1 MSTIRLAERLG
12 LVAVLAITLLCVG
25 VGFGVG
31 GLESR
36 FSSASVQR
44 GELPP
49 TRLTALPHH
58 SILDGTLPLRVRL
71 SAPPASFSPRP
82 TLSPAVAGTWT
93 THGDSELF
101 TPASTL
107 DPCAGYTLTIP
118 AASSAVAHSP
128 LAKQRTVALSV
139 QCPSVKGLQQT
150 LAQLGYLPYGAH
162 SSSRG
167 RASEAEVADAQSAGA
182 TASAGAAGQAAGG
195 ASETTTAAS
204 PMTGNHP
211 YRGAGRQANASSYS
225 PAHVARRVAAID
237 AFDPSPEAPDPHA
250 SGAPPLE
257 YGQLDETTKGALVV
271 FQSEHEIEPTGTPEA
286 ATWKALLRAA
296 EKHEHDPSPY
306 TFVTVTESL
315 PETLEVHRD
324 GHVVFSTPANTGVPG
339 AETAQGIFPIYS
351 RFVSTTMTGTDVDG
365 TKYTVPDVPWVNY
378 FNGGDAV
385 HGYPRASYGFPQSNG
400 CVELPIEAAARVYP
414 MLKIG
419 DIVEVS

>member
-1 MSTIRLAERLG
+1 MSAIRLAERLS
-12 LVAVLAITLLCVG
+12 LVVALAVALLCVG
-25 VGFGVG
+25 IGFGVG

-36 FSSASVQR
+36 FSSASDKR
-44 GELPP
+44 GQLPP
-49 TRLTALPHH
+49 TRLTALPHR
-58 SILDGTLPLRVRL
+58 SIVDGTMPLRVRL

-107 DPCAGYTLTIP
+107 DPCADYTLTIP
-118 AASSAVAHSP
+118 AASTAVAHSP

-150 LAQLGYLPYGAH
+150 LARLGYLPYGEH
-162 SSSRG
+162 SSSRA
-167 RASEAEVADAQSAGA
+167 RLFEAEVAQAQATGA
-182 TASAGAAGQAAGG
+182 TTNA
-195 ASETTTAAS
+195 TTTGQTAGEAS
-204 PMTGNHP
+204 DSATT
-211 YRGAGRQANASSYS
+211 AQASTSSYS
-225 PAHVARRVAAID
+225 AAHVERRVAAID
-237 AFDPSPEAPDPHA
+237 AFDPSPEAPEAHVSD
-250 SGAPPLE
+250 APPLE
-257 YGQLDETTKGALVV
+257 YGRLDETTKGALMV
-271 FQSEHEIEPTGTPEA
+271 FQSEHEIEATGNPEA

-296 EKHEHDPSPY
+296 EKHERNPSPY
-306 TFVTVTESL
+306 TFVTVSESL

-324 GHVVFSTPANTGVPG
+324 DHVVFSTPANTGVPG

-400 CVELPIEAAARVYP
+400 CVELPIEAAAQVYP

>member
-1 MSTIRLAERLG
+1 MSAIRLAERLG
-12 LVAVLAITLLCVG
+12 VVAVLAIALLCVG

-36 FSSASVQR
+36 FSSASDQR

-49 TRLTALPHH
+49 TRLTALPHQ
-58 SILDGTLPLRVRL
+58 SVLDGTMPLRVRL
-71 SAPPASFSPRP
+71 SAPPAPFSPRP
-82 TLSPAVAGTWT
+82 TLSPAVAGTWIT
-93 THGDSELF
+93 RGDSELF

-107 DPCAGYTLTIP
+107 DPCASYTLTIP
-118 AASSAVAHSP
+118 AASTAVAHSP
-128 LAKQRTVALSV
+128 LAKQRTLGLSV
-139 QCPSVKGLQQT
+139 QCPSTKGLQQT
-150 LAQLGYLPYGAH
+150 LARLGYLPYDAH
-162 SSSRG
+162 SSSRA
-167 RASEAEVADAQSAGA
+167 RAFEAEVADAQTAA
-182 TASAGAAGQAAGG
+182 TTANATGQAGG
-195 ASETTTAAS
+195 ASDTATTAP
-204 PMTGNHP
+204 PMTG
-211 YRGAGRQANASSYS
+211 GRQTSASSYS
-225 PAHVARRVAAID
+225 AAHVDRRVAAID
-237 AFDPSPEAPDPHA
+237 AFDPSPEGPDAHL
-250 SGAPPLE
+250 SDAPPLE
-257 YGQLDETTKGALVV
+257 YGQIDETTKGALMV
-271 FQSEHEIEPTGTPEA
+271 FQSEHEIEATGNPEA

-296 EKHEHDPSPY
+296 EKHERNPSPY
-306 TFVTVTESL
+306 TFVTVAESL

-324 GHVVFSTPANTGVPG
+324 DRVVFSTPANTGVPG

-400 CVELPIEAAARVYP
+400 CVELPIEAAAQVYP

>member
-1 MSTIRLAERLG
+1 MSAIRLAERLS
-12 LVAVLAITLLCVG
+12 LVVALAVALLCVG
-25 VGFGVG
+25 IGFGVG

-36 FSSASVQR
+36 FSSASDKR
-44 GELPP
+44 GQLPP
-49 TRLTALPHH
+49 TRLTALPHR
-58 SILDGTLPLRVRL
+58 SIVDGTMPLRVRL

-107 DPCAGYTLTIP
+107 DPCADYTLTIP
-118 AASSAVAHSP
+118 AASTAVAHSP
-128 LAKQRTVALSV
+128 LAKHRTVALTV

-150 LAQLGYLPYGAH
+150 LARLGYLPYGEH
-162 SSSRG
+162 SSSRA
-167 RASEAEVADAQSAGA
+167 RLFEAEVAQAQATGA
-182 TASAGAAGQAAGG
+182 TTNA
-195 ASETTTAAS
+195 TTTGQTAGEAS
-204 PMTGNHP
+204 DSATT
-211 YRGAGRQANASSYS
+211 AQASTSSYS
-225 PAHVARRVAAID
+225 AAHVERRVAAID
-237 AFDPSPEAPDPHA
+237 AFDPSPEAPEAHVSD
-250 SGAPPLE
+250 APPLE
-257 YGQLDETTKGALVV
+257 YGRLDETTKGALMV
-271 FQSEHEIEPTGTPEA
+271 FQSEHEIEATGNPEA

-296 EKHEHDPSPY
+296 EKHERNPSPY
-306 TFVTVTESL
+306 TFVTVSESL

-324 GHVVFSTPANTGVPG
+324 DHVVFSTPANTGVPG

-400 CVELPIEAAARVYP
+400 CVELPIEAAAQVYP

>member
-1 MSTIRLAERLG
+1 MSAIRLAERLG
-12 LVAVLAITLLCVG
+12 LVAVLAIALLCVG

-36 FSSASVQR
+36 FSSASDQR
-44 GELPP
+44 GELAP
-49 TRLTALPHH
+49 TRLTALPHQ
-58 SILDGTLPLRVRL
+58 SVLNGTLPLRVRL
-71 SAPPASFSPRP
+71 SAPPAPFSPRP
-82 TLSPAVAGTWT
+82 TLSPAVAGAWT
-93 THGDSELF
+93 TRGDSELF

-107 DPCAGYTLTIP
+107 DPCASYTLTIP
-118 AASSAVAHSP
+118 AASTAVAHSP
-128 LAKQRTVALSV
+128 LAKQRTVTLSV
-139 QCPSVKGLQQT
+139 QCPSTKGLQQT
-150 LAQLGYLPYGAH
+150 LARLGYLPYDTH
-162 SSSRG
+162 SSSRA
-167 RASEAEVADAQSAGA
+167 RAFEAEVAEAQSAGA
-182 TASAGAAGQAAGG
+182 KASATGQTADGTSDAATATQA
-195 ASETTTAAS
+195 SL
-204 PMTGNHP
+204 
-211 YRGAGRQANASSYS
+211 YSYS
-225 PAHVARRVAAID
+225 PAHVDRRVAAIN
-237 AFDPSPEAPDPHA
+237 AFDPSPEAPDA
-250 SGAPPLE
+250 RVNDAPALE
-257 YGQLDETTKGALVV
+257 YGQLDETTKGALIV

-296 EKHEHDPSPY
+296 ELHERDPSPY

-324 GHVVFSTPANTGVPG
+324 NRVVFSTPANTGVPG
-339 AETAQGIFPIYS
+339 AETAQGTFPIYS

-400 CVELPIEAAARVYP
+400 CVELPIEAAAQVYP

>member
-1 MSTIRLAERLG
+1 MSAIRLLERLG
-12 LVAVLAITLLCVG
+12 LVAVLAIALLCVG

-36 FSSASVQR
+36 FSSASVKS

-49 TRLTALPHH
+49 THLTALPHH
-58 SILDGTLPLRVRL
+58 AVIDGTLPLRVRL
-71 SAPPASFSPRP
+71 SGPPATFSPRP
-82 TLSPAVAGTWT
+82 TLSPAVAGAWSTR
-93 THGDSELF
+93 GNSEIF

-107 DPCAGYTLTIP
+107 DPCANYTLTVP
-118 AASSAVAHSP
+118 VASTAVGHSP
-128 LAKQRTVALSV
+128 LARQQSVVLSV
-139 QCPSVKGLQQT
+139 QCPTVKGLQQT
-150 LAQLGYLPYGAH
+150 LARLDYLPYAPH
-162 SSSRG
+162 SSI
-167 RASEAEVADAQSAGA
+167 RAREFRAEVAAAQASTAQEPSSASGPA
-182 TASAGAAGQAAGG
+182 
-195 ASETTTAAS
+195 TTAQTSLAETS
-204 PMTGNHP
+204 
-211 YRGAGRQANASSYS
+211 A
-225 PAHVARRVAAID
+225 AHVDRRVAAID
-237 AFDPSPEAPDPHA
+237 AFDPSPEALA
-250 SGAPPLE
+250 SRVSDAPPLE
-257 YGQLDETTKGALVV
+257 YGQLDETTKGALMV
-271 FQSEHEIEPTGTPEA
+271 FQSEHEIEPTGTPDA
-286 ATWKALLRAA
+286 ATWKALLWAT
-296 EKHEHDPSPY
+296 EKHERDPSPY

-400 CVELPIEAAARVYP
+400 CVELPIEASAQVYP

>member
-1 MSTIRLAERLG
+1 MSAIRLAERLS
-12 LVAVLAITLLCVG
+12 LVVVLAVALLCVG
-25 VGFGVG
+25 IGFGVG

-36 FSSASVQR
+36 FSSASDQR
-44 GELPP
+44 GELSP
-49 TRLTALPHH
+49 THLTALPHH
-58 SILDGTLPLRVRL
+58 SVTDGTLSLRVRL
-71 SAPPASFSPRP
+71 SGPPASFSPRP

-118 AASSAVAHSP
+118 AAIVAVAHSP
-128 LAKQRTVALSV
+128 LAKQRTVTLSV
-139 QCPSVKGLQQT
+139 QCPSTKGLQQT
-150 LAQLGYLPYGAH
+150 LARLGYLPYGVH
-162 SSSRG
+162 SSTRV
-167 RASEAEVADAQSAGA
+167 RAFEAEVAQARASGA
-182 TASAGAAGQAAGG
+182 TANAATIAKAPGGVSNAPAA
-195 ASETTTAAS
+195 AP
-204 PMTGNHP
+204 PMTG
-211 YRGAGRQANASSYS
+211 GRQASTSSDFA
-225 PAHVARRVAAID
+225 AHVARRIAAID
-237 AFDPSPEAPDPHA
+237 AFDPSPEAPSSRLGD
-250 SGAPPLE
+250 APPLE
-257 YGQLDETTKGALVV
+257 YGQLDETTKGALIV
-271 FQSEHEIEPTGTPEA
+271 FQSEHEIEPSGNPEA
-286 ATWKALLRAA
+286 ATWKALLKAA
-296 EKHEHDPSPY
+296 EKHERDPSPY
-306 TFVTVTESL
+306 TFVTVSESL

-400 CVELPIEAAARVYP
+400 CVELPIEAAAQVYP
-414 MLKIG
+414 MLEIG

>member
-1 MSTIRLAERLG
+1 MSAIRLAERLG
-12 LVAVLAITLLCVG
+12 LVAVLAIALLSVG

-36 FSSASVQR
+36 FSSASDQR
-44 GELPP
+44 GELLP
-49 TRLTALPHH
+49 TRLTALPHQ
-58 SILDGTLPLRVRL
+58 SVLDGTMPLRVRL
-71 SAPPASFSPRP
+71 SAPPAPFSPRP

-101 TPASTL
+101 TPTSTL
-107 DPCAGYTLTIP
+107 DPCANYTLTIP
-118 AASSAVAHSP
+118 AASTAVAHSP

-139 QCPSVKGLQQT
+139 QCPSTRGLQQT
-150 LAQLGYLPYGAH
+150 LARLGYLPYDAH
-162 SSSRG
+162 SSSRA
-167 RASEAEVADAQSAGA
+167 RAFEAEAADAQTAA
-182 TASAGAAGQAAGG
+182 TTASANATGQAGDGPSDTA
-195 ASETTTAAS
+195 TTA
-204 PMTGNHP
+204 PPLT
-211 YRGAGRQANASSYS
+211 GRQASASSYS
-225 PAHVARRVAAID
+225 AAHVDRRVAAIN
-237 AFDPSPEAPDPHA
+237 AFDPSPEAPYAHVSD
-250 SGAPPLE
+250 APPLE
-257 YGQLDETTKGALVV
+257 YGQIDETTKGALMV

-286 ATWKALLRAA
+286 ATWKALLRAS
-296 EKHEHDPSPY
+296 EKHERDPSPY

-324 GHVVFSTPANTGVPG
+324 DRVVFSTPANTGVLG

-351 RFVSTTMTGTDVDG
+351 RFTSTTMTGTDVDG

-400 CVELPIEAAARVYP
+400 CVELPIEAAAQVYP

-419 DIVEVS
+419 DIVEVN